1 MKMFSSIFYGHTY
14 IIIIRMPRKNHKPCN
29 KGDRYIVSN
38 MLIPR
43 IQTTSYFLGIYKN
56 SSKDY
61 LFLPLVFVFED
72 KFKSIHWYFGRS
84 ILCLDQE
91 GFLLIYFYKMTFVKT
106 WMNVKHIL
114 FLCNTSPDMIFHNF
128 VFIT

>member
-14 IIIIRMPRKNHKPCN
+14 IIIIRMPCETHKPCN
-29 KGDRYIVSN
+29 KGDMYIISY

-43 IQTTSYFLGIYKN
+43 IQTTSYFLGINKN

-61 LFLPLVFVFED
+61 LLLPLVFVFED
-72 KFKSIHWYFGRS
+72 NFKSIHCYFGRS

-91 GFLLIYFYKMTFVKT
+91 GFLFI
-106 WMNVKHIL
+106 
-114 FLCNTSPDMIFHNF
+114 IF
-128 VFIT
+128 IK